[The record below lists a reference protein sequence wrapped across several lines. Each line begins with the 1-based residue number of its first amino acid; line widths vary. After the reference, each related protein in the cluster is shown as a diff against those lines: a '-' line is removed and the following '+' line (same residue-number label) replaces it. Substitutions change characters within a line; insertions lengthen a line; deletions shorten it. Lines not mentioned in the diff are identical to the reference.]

1 VQRALQRTECDL
13 PSKYWRFFG
22 TSRLLF
28 YLGER
33 FCSDKWFCCDE
44 RRTRMNPETIPRNN
58 HGAAERGANSSAEG
72 FAMPA
77 GQRIPVIETRELRK
91 VFGEGA
97 AQQVVLGA
105 VELSVREGEMIAIVG
120 PSGSGKSTLLHL
132 LAALDTP
139 TSGTVY
145 FRSRGLQS
153 FPEAPLADYRNRSVG
168 FVWQRHHLL
177 PDFTAAENVAMP
189 LLMRGMK
196 RAEALNSAA
205 GQLEQVG
212 LASKNSQRAG
222 ELSGGE
228 QQRVAIARAL
238 VNQPALLLADEP
250 TGDLD
255 ERNADAVFDLMQ
267 RLHRTHRLTSILA
280 THNRALAERCDR
292 VLSLEHGELK
302 PLHVGSGIQPVN

>member
-1 VQRALQRTECDL
+1 
-13 PSKYWRFFG
+13 
-22 TSRLLF
+22 
-28 YLGER
+28 
-33 FCSDKWFCCDE
+33 
-44 RRTRMNPETIPRNN
+44 MIPETTQRND
-58 HGAAERGANSSAEG
+58 HGAAEREANSSAEG
-72 FAMPA
+72 FATPA
-77 GQRIPVIETRELRK
+77 GQRNPVIETRELRK
-91 VFGEGA
+91 VFGSGE

-105 VELSVREGEMIAIVG
+105 VEFSVLEGEMIAIVG

-145 FRSRGLQS
+145 FRSRGLHS
-153 FPEAPLADYRNRSVG
+153 FQEAPLADYRNKSVG

-189 LLMRGMK
+189 LLMRGTK
-196 RAEALNSAA
+196 RADALNSAA

-238 VNQPALLLADEP
+238 VNHPSLLLADEP

-267 RLHRTHRLTSILA
+267 DLHRTQRLTSVLA
-280 THNRALAERCDR
+280 THNLALAERCDR
-292 VLSLEHGELK
+292 VLSLEKGELQTWG
-302 PLHVGSGIQPVN
+302 LRSGFQNVN

>member
-1 VQRALQRTECDL
+1 
-13 PSKYWRFFG
+13 
-22 TSRLLF
+22 
-28 YLGER
+28 
-33 FCSDKWFCCDE
+33 
-44 RRTRMNPETIPRNN
+44 MIPETTQRNDQ
-58 HGAAERGANSSAEG
+58 GAAERGANSSAEG
-72 FAMPA
+72 FATPA
-77 GQRIPVIETRELRK
+77 GQRNPVIETRELRK
-91 VFGEGA
+91 VFGSGEA
-97 AQQVVLGA
+97 KQVVLGA
-105 VELSVREGEMIAIVG
+105 VEFSVLEGEMIAIVG

-145 FRSRGLQS
+145 FRSRGLHS
-153 FPEAPLADYRNRSVG
+153 FQEAPLADYRNKSVG

-189 LLMRGMK
+189 LLMRGTK
-196 RAEALNSAA
+196 RADALNSAA

-238 VNQPALLLADEP
+238 VNQPSLLLADEP

-267 RLHRTHRLTSILA
+267 ALHRTQRLTSILA
-280 THNRALAERCDR
+280 THNLALAERCDR
-292 VLSLEHGELK
+292 VLSLEKGELK
-302 PLHVGSGIQPVN
+302 PWRLGSGFQNVN

>member
-1 VQRALQRTECDL
+1 LREFTQFPASDLRSYWVFFQKNERAFMISETTQRND
-13 PSKYWRFFG
+13 Y
-22 TSRLLF
+22 
-28 YLGER
+28 
-33 FCSDKWFCCDE
+33 
-44 RRTRMNPETIPRNN
+44 
-58 HGAAERGANSSAEG
+58 GAAQRMTNSSAEG
-72 FAMPA
+72 FAVPSGDRA
-77 GQRIPVIETRELRK
+77 LLIETRELRK
-91 VFGEGA
+91 VFGVGA

-105 VELSVREGEMIAIVG
+105 VNLSVLEGEMIAIVG

-145 FRSRGLQS
+145 FRSRELQTFS
-153 FPEAPLADYRNRSVG
+153 EEPLANYRNHSVG

-189 LLMRGMK
+189 LLMRGAK
-196 RAEALNSAA
+196 RTEAMDAAA

-212 LASKNSQRAG
+212 LASKNIQRAG

-255 ERNADAVFDLMQ
+255 EGNADAVFDLMQ
-267 RLHRTHRLTSILA
+267 RLHRAHRLTSILA

-302 PLHVGSGIQPVN
+302 PLNVGSGFQPVN